1 MSKKYDKNRKGNNFE
16 VRILETKYGLKVMV
30 RQGNNRVWLNEN
42 HLVMVFQAILDRIF
56 KPNENEKI

>member
-56 KPNENEKI
+56 KSNENEKI